1 MRLRII
7 GGRLDCRREG
17 CRGTGEVVPLPQ
29 DQAEAQ
35 RIKAAEAAVGRAMIL
50 IETGQAHARDG
61 QRAEALASF
70 RQATITCPELSEAH
84 YQLGLALVES
94 RGDAAAAEAAFDRAI
109 DLHPARADGF
119 YHKGQLRATH
129 GDRRGAVDAFARAAM
144 LKPSLIDA
152 HRALA
157 EIALQQHDWAAA
169 LAELDTVLA
178 WEPDNVR
185 ARDQRAMAIDA
196 QAREAARR

>member
-1 MRLRII
+1 MAEARVARAQALARQ
-7 GGRLDCRREG
+7 GRTEEARR
-17 CRGTGEVVPLPQ
+17 

-50 IETGQAHARDG
+50 IETGQAHARGG
-61 QRAEALASF
+61 QRVEALASF

-84 YQLGLALVES
+84 YQLGVALVES
-94 RGDAAAAEAAFDRAI
+94 QGDAAAAEAAFDRAI

-157 EIALQQHDWAAA
+157 EIALQQQDWATA

-178 WEPDNVR
+178 WQPDDVR